1 MGLRSARKKARLT
14 VIQVSEALGV
24 TDAAIYQW
32 ENGVTKPRSDK
43 LVKLS
48 ELYGCPVD
56 DLLKEETM
64 EAKLA
69 ELKACDKIWI
79 TPAEA
84 APFLQCDPNYIRRCA
99 RDDPAKLGFQILTI
113 NSRIK
118 INRKDF
124 LRYLGETV

>member
-1 MGLRSARKKARLT
+1 MGLRSARKRAKLT
-14 VIQVSEALGV
+14 VRQVMDSLGV

-32 ENGVTKPRSDK
+32 ENGDTTPRPDK
-43 LVKLS
+43 LVKLA
-48 ELYGCPVD
+48 ELYGCSVD

-64 EAKLA
+64 ESRLA
-69 ELKACDKIWI
+69 ELKASDKIWI

-99 RDDPAKLGFQILTI
+99 RDDPDKLGFQILTI
-113 NSRIK
+113 NSRVK

-124 LRYLGETV
+124 LRYLGE